1 MIQEDLE
8 WRGKWWLSG
17 SQEMDGT
24 LRFNHNEE
32 IILELEGVFDED
44 EIYYEIILGESQNN
58 EKITVVDAKM
68 DGQVIFPNSGNEIR
82 KFSCNLVLIGIH
94 ANKFSDIKF
103 EKVYLTPT
111 YITEWMLPSQT
122 FSEILYK
129 PIPESENGEIVYNVK
144 AKKIECVV
152 KLNSLNSKLIFNLD
166 LRHFGDHKVTC
177 EFKYIAYLIIEP
189 EVKKDLNWFLDI
201 NKSLCN
207 FLTLIT
213 DQTVYSDRL
222 GGVIEKYRVNIYFK
236 KYEPFMPKNISI
248 YDIDI
253 KFSDLSYFRGN
264 SYLETCINNWFEKE
278 ESLGPVYE
286 LFHMVTY
293 VPFIYKKTY
302 FLTLMQALEAFY
314 EQVYN
319 EHKYLEK
326 AEWNPIRDGLIRA
339 IPFGLIEDL
348 EESIKNKI
356 NYGNTYSLKTKM
368 KILFNDKHLIYLRG
382 AYGGFGADKIKK
394 ICDTRD
400 YLTHHI
406 DDYADKIL
414 KESELDEVN
423 EILKLS
429 LIVLILNEI
438 GVPNEII
445 NKILG
450 RKIKWLKYY
459 YKA

>member
-1 MIQEDLE
+1 MTQEE
-8 WRGKWWLSG
+8 IVWRGKWWVSG
-17 SQEMDGT
+17 SQRMDGT
-24 LRFNHNEE
+24 MRFNHNKE
-32 IILELEGVFDED
+32 IILELDWVFNEN

-68 DGQVIFPNSGNEIR
+68 DSQVIFPNSGNEIR
-82 KFSCNLVLIGIH
+82 KFSCNLALIGMH

-129 PIPESENGEIVYNVK
+129 PIPKYENGEIIYNVN
-144 AKKIECVV
+144 AKKIEHVV
-152 KLNSLNSKLIFNLD
+152 KISPLNSKLIFNLE

-189 EVKKDLNWFLDI
+189 DVKKDLNWFLDI
-201 NKSLCN
+201 NTGLCN

-213 DQTVYSDRL
+213 NQTVYSDRMS
-222 GGVIEKYRVNIYFK
+222 GVIEKHKVNIYFK
-236 KYEPFMPKNISI
+236 NFEPFIPKNISI

-253 KFSDLSYFRGN
+253 KFSDLGYFRGN
-264 SYLETCINNWFEKE
+264 DYLETCINNWFEKE

-286 LFHMVTY
+286 LFHMVKY
-293 VPFIYKKTY
+293 VPFIYKKTC

-314 EQVYN
+314 EQKYK
-319 EHKYLEK
+319 EHKYLK
-326 AEWNPIRDGLIRA
+326 KSEWNPIRDGLIRA

-368 KILFNDKHLIYLRG
+368 NRLLNERHLIYIRG
-382 AYGGFGADKIKK
+382 AYGGFGEDKIKK

-400 YLTHHI
+400 YLTHHM
-406 DDYADKIL
+406 DDYAEKIL
-414 KESELDEVN
+414 KEPELDEVN
-423 EILKLS
+423 EILKIS
-429 LIVLILNEI
+429 LIVLILDEI
-438 GVPNEII
+438 GVPSEII
-445 NKILG
+445 SKILE